1 MNKMMHLYQKK
12 EHSENLRKRNEEP
25 VSILF

>member
-12 EHSENLRKRNEEP
+12 EYSENLRKRNEEP
-25 VSILF
+25 GSRLF